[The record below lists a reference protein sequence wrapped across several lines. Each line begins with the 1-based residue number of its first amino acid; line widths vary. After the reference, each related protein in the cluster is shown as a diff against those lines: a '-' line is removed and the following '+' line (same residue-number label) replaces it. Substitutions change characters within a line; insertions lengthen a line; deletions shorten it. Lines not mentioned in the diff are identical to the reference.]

1 MNSLTWLTKKF
12 ETCSYTKMWTK
23 KGFILLLLF
32 FGIKFL
38 KGIDVF
44 FYVLTYYVFYD
55 NVSGMYE
62 GNYIYLNGMKVGYVK
77 DIEAMGE
84 RAEKFLVTVA
94 VDSKIKITEDSKM
107 GFFSADLLGS
117 KAMKIELGNSSRILE
132 NKDTISGDV
141 ELGMLDKLGSSIA
154 PMAQNLDSI
163 LFATKNILN
172 QQTQTNLQH
181 TFANLEATSERSSS
195 ISNQFDNLMKNE
207 KEKIGKIIS
216 NTESITSNLKN
227 NNDELNNIISKIG
240 QITDTV
246 AQAQLGSTILQTTQ
260 TLEKLNN
267 VLGVIEKGKGNIGLL
282 INDEGLYKSLDESA
296 KKLDALIEDIKA
308 NPKKYINVSVF

>member
-1 MNSLTWLTKKF
+1 MKTEIKIGIV
-12 ETCSYTKMWTK
+12 
-23 KGFILLLLF
+23 GFGILLLLF

-44 FYVLTYYVFYD
+44 QKETTYYVFYD

-94 VDSKIKITEDSKM
+94 VDSKIKITDDSKM
-107 GFFSADLLGS
+107 VFFSADILGS
-117 KAMKIELGNSSRILE
+117 KAMKIELGNSDRILE
-132 NKDTISGDV
+132 NKDTIMGGV

-172 QQTQTNLQH
+172 QQTQNNLQH
-181 TFANLEATSERSSS
+181 TFANLEATSERLSS
-195 ISNQFDNLMKNE
+195 ISGQFDNLMKNE

>member
-1 MNSLTWLTKKF
+1 MKTEIKIGIV
-12 ETCSYTKMWTK
+12 
-23 KGFILLLLF
+23 GFGILLLLF

-44 FYVLTYYVFYD
+44 QKETTYYVFYD

-94 VDSKIKITEDSKM
+94 VDSKIKITDDSKM
-107 GFFSADLLGS
+107 VFFSADILGS
-117 KAMKIELGNSSRILE
+117 KAMKIELGNGNRILE
-132 NKDTISGDV
+132 NKDTIMGGV

-172 QQTQTNLQH
+172 QQTQNNLQH
-181 TFANLEATSERSSS
+181 TFANLEATSERLSS
-195 ISNQFDNLMKNE
+195 ISGQFDNLMKNE

>member
-1 MNSLTWLTKKF
+1 MKTEIKIGIV
-12 ETCSYTKMWTK
+12 
-23 KGFILLLLF
+23 GFGILLLLF

-44 FYVLTYYVFYD
+44 QKETTYYVFYD

-94 VDSKIKITEDSKM
+94 VDSKIKITDDSKM
-107 GFFSADLLGS
+107 VFFSADILGS
-117 KAMKIELGNSSRILE
+117 KAMKIELGNSNRILE
-132 NKDTISGDV
+132 NKDTIMGGV

-172 QQTQTNLQH
+172 QQTQNNLQH
-181 TFANLEATSERSSS
+181 TFANLEATSERLSS
-195 ISNQFDNLMKNE
+195 ISGQFDNLMKNE

-282 INDEGLYKSLDESA
+282 INDDGLYKSLDESA

>member
-1 MNSLTWLTKKF
+1 MKTEIKIGIV
-12 ETCSYTKMWTK
+12 
-23 KGFILLLLF
+23 GFGILLLLF

-44 FYVLTYYVFYD
+44 QKETTYYVFYD

-94 VDSKIKITEDSKM
+94 VDSKMKITDDSKM
-107 GFFSADLLGS
+107 VFFSADILGS
-117 KAMKIELGNSSRILE
+117 KAMKIELGNSNRILE
-132 NKDTISGDV
+132 NKDTIMGGV

-172 QQTQTNLQH
+172 QQTQNNLQH
-181 TFANLEATSERSSS
+181 TFANLEATSERLSS
-195 ISNQFDNLMKNE
+195 ISGQFDNLMKNE

>member
-1 MNSLTWLTKKF
+1 MKAEIKIGIV
-12 ETCSYTKMWTK
+12 
-23 KGFILLLLF
+23 GFGILLLLF

-44 FYVLTYYVFYD
+44 QKETTYYVFYD

-77 DIEAMGE
+77 DIEAMGG

-94 VDSKIKITEDSKM
+94 IDSKIKITDDSKM
-107 GFFSADLLGS
+107 VFFSADILGS
-117 KAMKIELGNSSRILE
+117 KAMKIELGNSNRILE
-132 NKDTISGDV
+132 NKDTIKGGV

-172 QQTQTNLQH
+172 QQTQNNLQH
-181 TFANLEATSERSSS
+181 TFANLEATSERLSS
-195 ISNQFDNLMKNE
+195 ISGQFDNLMKNE

>member
-1 MNSLTWLTKKF
+1 MKTEIKIGIV
-12 ETCSYTKMWTK
+12 
-23 KGFILLLLF
+23 GFGILLLLF

-44 FYVLTYYVFYD
+44 QKETTYYVFYD

-94 VDSKIKITEDSKM
+94 VDSKIKITDDSKM
-107 GFFSADLLGS
+107 VFFSADILGS
-117 KAMKIELGNSSRILE
+117 KAMKIELGNSNRILE
-132 NKDTISGDV
+132 NKDTIMGDV

-154 PMAQNLDSI
+154 PMAQNWDSI

-172 QQTQTNLQH
+172 QQTQNNLQH
-181 TFANLEATSERSSS
+181 TFANLEATSERLSS
-195 ISNQFDNLMKNE
+195 ISGQFDNLMKNE

>member
-1 MNSLTWLTKKF
+1 MKTEIKIGIV
-12 ETCSYTKMWTK
+12 
-23 KGFILLLLF
+23 GFGILLLLF

-44 FYVLTYYVFYD
+44 QKETTYYVFYD

-94 VDSKIKITEDSKM
+94 VDSKIKITDDSKM
-107 GFFSADLLGS
+107 VFFSADILGS
-117 KAMKIELGNSSRILE
+117 KAMKIELGNSNCILE
-132 NKDTISGDV
+132 NKDTIMGSV

-172 QQTQTNLQH
+172 QQTQNNLQH
-181 TFANLEATSERSSS
+181 TFANLEATSERLSS
-195 ISNQFDNLMKNE
+195 ISGQFDNLMKNE

>member
-1 MNSLTWLTKKF
+1 MKTEIKIGIV
-12 ETCSYTKMWTK
+12 
-23 KGFILLLLF
+23 GFGILLLLF

-44 FYVLTYYVFYD
+44 QKETTYYVFYD
-55 NVSGMYE
+55 NVSVMYE

-94 VDSKIKITEDSKM
+94 VDSKIKITDDSKM
-107 GFFSADLLGS
+107 VFFSADILGS
-117 KAMKIELGNSSRILE
+117 KAMKIELGNSNRILE
-132 NKDTISGDV
+132 NKDTIMGGV

-172 QQTQTNLQH
+172 QQTQNNLQH
-181 TFANLEATSERSSS
+181 TFANLEATSERLSS
-195 ISNQFDNLMKNE
+195 ISGQFDNLMKNE

-282 INDEGLYKSLDESA
+282 INDEGLYKSFDESA

>member
-1 MNSLTWLTKKF
+1 M
-12 ETCSYTKMWTK
+12 
-23 KGFILLLLF
+23 
-32 FGIKFL
+32 
-38 KGIDVF
+38 V
-44 FYVLTYYVFYD
+44 
-55 NVSGMYE
+55 
-62 GNYIYLNGMKVGYVK
+62 
-77 DIEAMGE
+77 
-84 RAEKFLVTVA
+84 
-94 VDSKIKITEDSKM
+94 
-107 GFFSADLLGS
+107 FFSADILGS
-117 KAMKIELGNSSRILE
+117 KAMKIELGNSNRILE
-132 NKDTISGDV
+132 NKDTIMGGV

-172 QQTQTNLQH
+172 QQTQNNLQH
-181 TFANLEATSERSSS
+181 TFANLEATSERLSS
-195 ISNQFDNLMKNE
+195 ISGQFDNLMKNE

>member
-1 MNSLTWLTKKF
+1 MKTEIKIGIV
-12 ETCSYTKMWTK
+12 
-23 KGFILLLLF
+23 GFGILLLLF

-44 FYVLTYYVFYD
+44 QKETTYYVFYD

-107 GFFSADLLGS
+107 VFFSADLLGS

-172 QQTQTNLQH
+172 QQTQNNLQH
-181 TFANLEATSERSSS
+181 TFANLEATSERLSS

-282 INDEGLYKSLDESA
+282 INDEGLYRSLDESA

>member
-1 MNSLTWLTKKF
+1 MKTEIKIGIV
-12 ETCSYTKMWTK
+12 
-23 KGFILLLLF
+23 GFGILLLLF

-44 FYVLTYYVFYD
+44 QKETTYYVFYD

-77 DIEAMGE
+77 DIEAKGE

-94 VDSKIKITEDSKM
+94 VDSKIKITDDSKM
-107 GFFSADLLGS
+107 VFFSADILGS
-117 KAMKIELGNSSRILE
+117 KAMKIELGNSNRILE
-132 NKDTISGDV
+132 NKDTIMGGV

-172 QQTQTNLQH
+172 QQTQNNLQH
-181 TFANLEATSERSSS
+181 TFANLEATSERLSS
-195 ISNQFDNLMKNE
+195 ISGQFDNLMKNE

-282 INDEGLYKSLDESA
+282 INDDGLYKSLDESA

>member
-1 MNSLTWLTKKF
+1 MKTEIKIGIV
-12 ETCSYTKMWTK
+12 
-23 KGFILLLLF
+23 GFGILVLLF

-44 FYVLTYYVFYD
+44 QKETTYYVFYD

-94 VDSKIKITEDSKM
+94 VDSKIKITDDSKM
-107 GFFSADLLGS
+107 VFFSADILGS
-117 KAMKIELGNSSRILE
+117 KAMKIELGNSNRILE
-132 NKDTISGDV
+132 NKDTIKGGV

-172 QQTQTNLQH
+172 QQTQNNLQH
-181 TFANLEATSERSSS
+181 TFANLEATSERLSS
-195 ISNQFDNLMKNE
+195 ISGQFDNLMKNE

>member
-1 MNSLTWLTKKF
+1 MKTEIKIGIV
-12 ETCSYTKMWTK
+12 
-23 KGFILLLLF
+23 GFGILLLLF

-44 FYVLTYYVFYD
+44 QKETTYYVFYD

-77 DIEAMGE
+77 DIEAMGD

-94 VDSKIKITEDSKM
+94 VDSKIKITEDSKLV
-107 GFFSADLLGS
+107 FFSADLLGS
-117 KAMKIELGNSSRILE
+117 KALKIELGNNERILE
-132 NKDTISGDV
+132 NKDTISGAV
-141 ELGMLDKLGSSIA
+141 ELGMLDKLGSSLT

-172 QQTQTNLQH
+172 QQTQNNLQQ
-181 TFANLEATSERSSS
+181 TFTNLEATSERLNS
-195 ISNQFDNLMKNE
+195 ISGQFDNLMKNE

-282 INDEGLYKSLDESA
+282 INDEGLYRSLDESA

>member
-1 MNSLTWLTKKF
+1 MKTEIKVGLVGL
-12 ETCSYTKMWTK
+12 
-23 KGFILLLLF
+23 GILLLLF

-44 FYVLTYYVFYD
+44 QKETTYYVFYD

-62 GNYIYLNGMKVGYVK
+62 SSYIYLNGMKVGYVK

-107 GFFSADLLGS
+107 VFFSADLLGS
-117 KAMKIELGNSSRILE
+117 KALKIELGNNERILE
-132 NKDTISGDV
+132 NKDTISGAV
-141 ELGMLDKLGSSIA
+141 EIGMLDKLGSSLT

-172 QQTQTNLQH
+172 QQTQNNLQQ
-181 TFANLEATSERSSS
+181 TFTNLEATSERLSS
-195 ISNQFDNLMKNE
+195 ISGQFDNLMKNE

>member
-1 MNSLTWLTKKF
+1 MKTEIKIGIV
-12 ETCSYTKMWTK
+12 
-23 KGFILLLLF
+23 GFGILLLLF

-44 FYVLTYYVFYD
+44 QKETTYYVFYD
-55 NVSGMYE
+55 NVIGMYE

-94 VDSKIKITEDSKM
+94 VDSKIKITDDSKM
-107 GFFSADLLGS
+107 VFFSADILGS
-117 KAMKIELGNSSRILE
+117 KAMKIELGNSNRILE
-132 NKDTISGDV
+132 NKDTIMGGV

-172 QQTQTNLQH
+172 QQTQNNLQH
-181 TFANLEATSERSSS
+181 TFANLEATSERLSS
-195 ISNQFDNLMKNE
+195 ISGQFDNLMKNE

-282 INDEGLYKSLDESA
+282 INDDGLYKSLDESA

>member
-1 MNSLTWLTKKF
+1 MKTEIKIGIV
-12 ETCSYTKMWTK
+12 
-23 KGFILLLLF
+23 GFGILLLLF

-44 FYVLTYYVFYD
+44 QKETTYYVFYD

-94 VDSKIKITEDSKM
+94 VDSKIKITDDSKM
-107 GFFSADLLGS
+107 VFFSADILGS
-117 KAMKIELGNSSRILE
+117 KAMKIELGNSNRILE
-132 NKDTISGDV
+132 NKDTIMGGV

-172 QQTQTNLQH
+172 QQTQNNLQH
-181 TFANLEATSERSSS
+181 TFANLEATSERLSS
-195 ISNQFDNLMKNE
+195 ISGQFDNLMKNE

-267 VLGVIEKGKGNIGLL
+267 VLGVIEKVKGNIGLL

>member
-1 MNSLTWLTKKF
+1 MKTEIKIGIV
-12 ETCSYTKMWTK
+12 
-23 KGFILLLLF
+23 GFGILLLLF

-44 FYVLTYYVFYD
+44 QKETTYYVFYD

-94 VDSKIKITEDSKM
+94 VDSKIKITDDSKM
-107 GFFSADLLGS
+107 VFFSADILGS
-117 KAMKIELGNSSRILE
+117 KAMKIELGNSNRILE
-132 NKDTISGDV
+132 NKDTIMGGI

-172 QQTQTNLQH
+172 QQTQNNLQH
-181 TFANLEATSERSSS
+181 TFANLEATSERLSS
-195 ISNQFDNLMKNE
+195 ISGQFDNLMKNE

>member
-1 MNSLTWLTKKF
+1 MKTEIKIGIV
-12 ETCSYTKMWTK
+12 
-23 KGFILLLLF
+23 GFGILLLLF

-44 FYVLTYYVFYD
+44 QKETTYYVFYD

-94 VDSKIKITEDSKM
+94 VDSKIKITDDSKM
-107 GFFSADLLGS
+107 VFFSADILGS
-117 KAMKIELGNSSRILE
+117 KAMKIELGNSNRILE
-132 NKDTISGDV
+132 NKDTIMGGV

-172 QQTQTNLQH
+172 QQTQNNLQQ
-181 TFANLEATSERSSS
+181 TFANLEATSERLSS
-195 ISNQFDNLMKNE
+195 ISGQFDNLMKNE

>member
-1 MNSLTWLTKKF
+1 MKTEIKIGIV
-12 ETCSYTKMWTK
+12 
-23 KGFILLLLF
+23 GFGILLLLF

-44 FYVLTYYVFYD
+44 QKETTYYVFYD

-94 VDSKIKITEDSKM
+94 VDSKIKITDDSKM
-107 GFFSADLLGS
+107 VFFSADILGS
-117 KAMKIELGNSSRILE
+117 KAMKIELGNSNRILE
-132 NKDTISGDV
+132 NKDTIMGDV

-172 QQTQTNLQH
+172 QQTQNNLQH
-181 TFANLEATSERSSS
+181 TFANLEATSERLSS
-195 ISNQFDNLMKNE
+195 ISGQFDNLMKNE

-282 INDEGLYKSLDESA
+282 INDDGLYKSLDESA

>member
-1 MNSLTWLTKKF
+1 MKTEIKIGIV
-12 ETCSYTKMWTK
+12 
-23 KGFILLLLF
+23 GFGILLLLF

-44 FYVLTYYVFYD
+44 QKETTYYVFYD

-94 VDSKIKITEDSKM
+94 VDSKIKITDDSKM
-107 GFFSADLLGS
+107 VFFSADILGS
-117 KAMKIELGNSSRILE
+117 KAMKIELGNSNRILE
-132 NKDTISGDV
+132 NKDTIMGGV

-172 QQTQTNLQH
+172 QQTQNNLQH
-181 TFANLEATSERSSS
+181 TFANLEATSERLSS
-195 ISNQFDNLMKNE
+195 ISGQFDNLMKNE

-267 VLGVIEKGKGNIGLL
+267 VLGLIEKGKGNIGLL

>member
-1 MNSLTWLTKKF
+1 MKTEIKIGIV
-12 ETCSYTKMWTK
+12 
-23 KGFILLLLF
+23 GFGILLLLF

-44 FYVLTYYVFYD
+44 QKETTYYVFYD

-77 DIEAMGE
+77 DIEAMVE

-94 VDSKIKITEDSKM
+94 VDSKIKITDDSKM
-107 GFFSADLLGS
+107 VFFSADILGS
-117 KAMKIELGNSSRILE
+117 KAMKIELGNSNRILE
-132 NKDTISGDV
+132 NKDTIMGGV

-172 QQTQTNLQH
+172 QQTQNNLQH
-181 TFANLEATSERSSS
+181 TFANLEATSERLSS
-195 ISNQFDNLMKNE
+195 ISGQFDNLMKNE

>member
-1 MNSLTWLTKKF
+1 MKTEIKIGIV
-12 ETCSYTKMWTK
+12 
-23 KGFILLLLF
+23 GFGILLLLF

-44 FYVLTYYVFYD
+44 QKETTYYVFYD

-94 VDSKIKITEDSKM
+94 VDSKIKITDDSKM
-107 GFFSADLLGS
+107 VFFSADILGS
-117 KAMKIELGNSSRILE
+117 KAMKIELGNSNRILE
-132 NKDTISGDV
+132 NKDTIMGGV

-172 QQTQTNLQH
+172 QQTQNNLQH
-181 TFANLEATSERSSS
+181 TFANLEATSEILSS
-195 ISNQFDNLMKNE
+195 ISGQFDNLMKNE

>member
-1 MNSLTWLTKKF
+1 MKTEIKIGIV
-12 ETCSYTKMWTK
+12 
-23 KGFILLLLF
+23 GFGILLLLF

-44 FYVLTYYVFYD
+44 QKEKTYYVFYD

-94 VDSKIKITEDSKM
+94 VDSKIKITDDSKM
-107 GFFSADLLGS
+107 VFFSADILGS
-117 KAMKIELGNSSRILE
+117 KAMKIELGNSNRILE
-132 NKDTISGDV
+132 NKDTIMGGV

-172 QQTQTNLQH
+172 QQTQNNLQH
-181 TFANLEATSERSSS
+181 TFANLEATSERLSS
-195 ISNQFDNLMKNE
+195 ISGQFDNLMKNE

>member
-1 MNSLTWLTKKF
+1 MKTEIKIGIV
-12 ETCSYTKMWTK
+12 
-23 KGFILLLLF
+23 GFGILLLLF

-44 FYVLTYYVFYD
+44 QKETTYYVFYD

-77 DIEAMGE
+77 DIDAMGE

-94 VDSKIKITEDSKM
+94 VDSKIKITDDSKM
-107 GFFSADLLGS
+107 VFFSADILGS
-117 KAMKIELGNSSRILE
+117 KAMKIELGNSNRILE
-132 NKDTISGDV
+132 NKDTIMGGV

-172 QQTQTNLQH
+172 QQTQNNLQH
-181 TFANLEATSERSSS
+181 TFANLEATSERLSS
-195 ISNQFDNLMKNE
+195 ISGQFDNLMKNE

>member
-1 MNSLTWLTKKF
+1 MNENKKIRF
-12 ETCSYTKMWTK
+12 NV
-23 KGFILLLLF
+23 
-32 FGIKFL
+32 
-38 KGIDVF
+38 IDVIVV
-44 FYVLTYYVFYD
+44 VLILACIVGFVFR
-55 NVSGMYE
+55 GT
-62 GNYIYLNGMKVGYVK
+62 L
-77 DIEAMGE
+77 
-84 RAEKFLVTVA
+84 
-94 VDSKIKITEDSKM
+94 
-107 GFFSADLLGS
+107 
-117 KAMKIELGNSSRILE
+117 
-132 NKDTISGDV
+132 
-141 ELGMLDKLGSSIA
+141 
-154 PMAQNLDSI
+154 
-163 LFATKNILN
+163 
-172 QQTQTNLQH
+172 
-181 TFANLEATSERSSS
+181 
-195 ISNQFDNLMKNE
+195 

>member
-1 MNSLTWLTKKF
+1 MKTEIKIGIV
-12 ETCSYTKMWTK
+12 
-23 KGFILLLLF
+23 GFGILLLLF
-32 FGIKFL
+32 LGIKFL

-44 FYVLTYYVFYD
+44 QKETTYYVFYD

-94 VDSKIKITEDSKM
+94 VDSKIKITDDSKM
-107 GFFSADLLGS
+107 VFFSADILGS
-117 KAMKIELGNSSRILE
+117 KAMKIELGNSNRILE
-132 NKDTISGDV
+132 NKDTIMGGV

-172 QQTQTNLQH
+172 QQTQNNLQH
-181 TFANLEATSERSSS
+181 TFANLEATSERLSS
-195 ISNQFDNLMKNE
+195 ISGQFDNLMKNE

-267 VLGVIEKGKGNIGLL
+267 VLGIIEKGKGNIGLL

>member
-1 MNSLTWLTKKF
+1 MKTEIKIGIV
-12 ETCSYTKMWTK
+12 
-23 KGFILLLLF
+23 GFGILLLLF

-44 FYVLTYYVFYD
+44 QKETTYYVFYD

-62 GNYIYLNGMKVGYVK
+62 GNYIYLNGMKVGYVR

-94 VDSKIKITEDSKM
+94 VDSKIKITDDSKM
-107 GFFSADLLGS
+107 VFFSADILGS
-117 KAMKIELGNSSRILE
+117 KAMKIELGNSNRILE
-132 NKDTISGDV
+132 NKDTIMGGV

-172 QQTQTNLQH
+172 QQTQNNLQH
-181 TFANLEATSERSSS
+181 TFANLEATSERLSS
-195 ISNQFDNLMKNE
+195 ISGQFDNLMKNE

>member
-1 MNSLTWLTKKF
+1 MKTEIKIGIV
-12 ETCSYTKMWTK
+12 
-23 KGFILLLLF
+23 GFGILLLLF

-44 FYVLTYYVFYD
+44 QKETTYYVFYD

-94 VDSKIKITEDSKM
+94 VDSKIKITDDSKM
-107 GFFSADLLGS
+107 VFFSVDILGS
-117 KAMKIELGNSSRILE
+117 KAMKIELGNSNCILE
-132 NKDTISGDV
+132 NKDTIMGGV

-172 QQTQTNLQH
+172 QQTQNNLQH
-181 TFANLEATSERSSS
+181 TFANLEATSERLSS
-195 ISNQFDNLMKNE
+195 ISGQFDNLMKNE

-246 AQAQLGSTILQTTQ
+246 TQAQLGSTILQTTQ

-282 INDEGLYKSLDESA
+282 INDDGLYKSLDESA

>member
-1 MNSLTWLTKKF
+1 MKTEIKIGIV
-12 ETCSYTKMWTK
+12 
-23 KGFILLLLF
+23 GFGILLLLF

-44 FYVLTYYVFYD
+44 QKETTYYVFYD

-94 VDSKIKITEDSKM
+94 VDSKIKITDDSKM
-107 GFFSADLLGS
+107 VFFSADILGS
-117 KAMKIELGNSSRILE
+117 KAMKIKLGNSNRILE
-132 NKDTISGDV
+132 NKDTIMGGV

-172 QQTQTNLQH
+172 QQTQNNLQH
-181 TFANLEATSERSSS
+181 TFANLEATSERLSS
-195 ISNQFDNLMKNE
+195 ISCQFDNLMKNE